1 MRILLLGNGGRE
13 HALSWRLNQCESV
26 SEIIVGASSVN
37 PGISDD
43 GIDSIILDICS
54 PEVVLKHAQELEID
68 LVISGGE
75 PPLVAGIADLLRIN
89 NISVF
94 GPNKDGAQLEGS
106 KAWMKEV
113 LVSSGAPTAQHQS
126 FTAGQLDVALQFLV
140 DLEEETKTGTYII
153 KTDGLAGGKGVTVSN
168 ALDEARDAV
177 KEYLSGQAFGDAV
190 TTCVIEEAMVGPEI
204 SIFAICDGENV
215 VFIGDAQDHKR
226 INDNDE
232 GLNTGGMGAYS
243 PVPFVDDNL
252 VKQIMAESIVPTV
265 AELKRR
271 SIDYRGVLYAG
282 LMLTKTGPRLLEY
295 NIRFGDPECQILMMR
310 FKGDIAKVLKACADG
325 DLNSIGFD
333 SELNLTDESS
343 LTVVISAKGYPE
355 NPEKGAVITGIEQ
368 ANEIN
373 GVKVF
378 FAGVKN
384 DNGQLIVS
392 GGRVLNVTATG
403 ESIEIARDRAYKAC
417 ELINFKGM
425 HYRTDIASQAV

>member
-1 MRILLLGNGGRE
+1 MKILLLGNGGRE
-13 HALSWRLNQCESV
+13 HAMAWRLNQCESV

-54 PEVVLKHAQELEID
+54 PEAVLKHAQELEID

-113 LVSSGAPTAQHQS
+113 LVSSGAPKAQHQS

-168 ALDEARDAV
+168 SLDEARDAV
-177 KEYLSGQAFGDAV
+177 KEYLSGQAFGDAG

-355 NPEKGAVITGIEQ
+355 NPAKGAVITGIEQ

>member
-1 MRILLLGNGGRE
+1 M
-13 HALSWRLNQCESV
+13 
-26 SEIIVGASSVN
+26 
-37 PGISDD
+37 
-43 GIDSIILDICS
+43 
-54 PEVVLKHAQELEID
+54 
-68 LVISGGE
+68 ISGGE

-94 GPNKDGAQLEGS
+94 GPNIDGAQLEGS

-168 ALDEARDAV
+168 SLDEARDAV
-177 KEYLSGQAFGDAV
+177 KEYLSGQAFGDAG

-384 DNGQLIVS
+384 NNGQLIVS

>member
-168 ALDEARDAV
+168 SLDEARDAV
-177 KEYLSGQAFGDAV
+177 KEYLSGQAFGDAG

>member
-54 PEVVLKHAQELEID
+54 PEEVLKHAQELEID

-168 ALDEARDAV
+168 SLDEARDAV
-177 KEYLSGQAFGDAV
+177 KEYLSGQAFGDAG

-384 DNGQLIVS
+384 NNGQLIVS

>member
-168 ALDEARDAV
+168 SLDEARDAV
-177 KEYLSGQAFGDAV
+177 KEYLSGQAVGDAG

>member
-1 MRILLLGNGGRE
+1 
-13 HALSWRLNQCESV
+13 
-26 SEIIVGASSVN
+26 
-37 PGISDD
+37 
-43 GIDSIILDICS
+43 
-54 PEVVLKHAQELEID
+54 
-68 LVISGGE
+68 
-75 PPLVAGIADLLRIN
+75 
-89 NISVF
+89 
-94 GPNKDGAQLEGS
+94 
-106 KAWMKEV
+106 
-113 LVSSGAPTAQHQS
+113 
-126 FTAGQLDVALQFLV
+126 
-140 DLEEETKTGTYII
+140 
-153 KTDGLAGGKGVTVSN
+153 
-168 ALDEARDAV
+168 
-177 KEYLSGQAFGDAV
+177 
-190 TTCVIEEAMVGPEI
+190 
-204 SIFAICDGENV
+204 
-215 VFIGDAQDHKR
+215 
-226 INDNDE
+226 
-232 GLNTGGMGAYS
+232 
-243 PVPFVDDNL
+243 
-252 VKQIMAESIVPTV
+252 
-265 AELKRR
+265 
-271 SIDYRGVLYAG
+271 
-282 LMLTKTGPRLLEY
+282 MLTKTGPRLLEY

-384 DNGQLIVS
+384 NNGQLIVS

>member
-168 ALDEARDAV
+168 SLDEARDAV
-177 KEYLSGQAFGDAV
+177 KEYLSGQAFGDAG

-384 DNGQLIVS
+384 NNGQLIVS

>member
-168 ALDEARDAV
+168 SLDEARDAV
-177 KEYLSGQAFGDAV
+177 KEYLSGQAFGDAG

-204 SIFAICDGENV
+204 SIFAI
-215 VFIGDAQDHKR
+215 
-226 INDNDE
+226 
-232 GLNTGGMGAYS
+232 LSNT
-243 PVPFVDDNL
+243 F
-252 VKQIMAESIVPTV
+252 
-265 AELKRR
+265 
-271 SIDYRGVLYAG
+271 
-282 LMLTKTGPRLLEY
+282 RL
-295 NIRFGDPECQILMMR
+295 
-310 FKGDIAKVLKACADG
+310 
-325 DLNSIGFD
+325 
-333 SELNLTDESS
+333 
-343 LTVVISAKGYPE
+343 
-355 NPEKGAVITGIEQ
+355 
-368 ANEIN
+368 
-373 GVKVF
+373 
-378 FAGVKN
+378 
-384 DNGQLIVS
+384 
-392 GGRVLNVTATG
+392 
-403 ESIEIARDRAYKAC
+403 
-417 ELINFKGM
+417 
-425 HYRTDIASQAV
+425 

>member
-168 ALDEARDAV
+168 SLDEARDAV
-177 KEYLSGQAFGDAV
+177 KEYLSGQAFGDAG

-271 SIDYRGVLYAG
+271 SIDYRVVLYAG